1 MQLYYWL
8 STKST
13 AYFSKKWTQFL
24 SSLERFFSNAAKAV
38 AWSWP
43 GAPLKCVLHSF
54 FDRKRRPGVK
64 KKEKR
69 WRSAL
74 LKWNCISKLLIV
86 SLKSF
91 KISYKT
97 RHWQL
102 CFVYFYWCY
111 CILIIIYKI
120 VVIKLNIMRKK
131 TTTATQKYLYLLLN
145 FKCHLQ
151 KKINYLITDALLQV
165 SICPQN
171 VPFRMRYPRVN
182 QTVPKGQWLLAIDR
196 LSIPS
201 LEPFEAELVDWMPN
215 RNRKKPNWGQYRTV
229 KTRN

>member
-8 STKST
+8 SAKSS

-24 SSLERFFSNAAKAV
+24 SSLERFSRNAAKAV
-38 AWSWP
+38 VDLDRTRP
-43 GAPLKCVLHSF
+43 CKCVLHSF

-64 KKEKR
+64 KKMLTFGFAEM
-69 WRSAL
+69 
-74 LKWNCISKLLIV
+74 KLVLV
-86 SLKSF
+86 NYLVTYKTF

-111 CILIIIYKI
+111 CIFVIIYKI
-120 VVIKLNIMRKK
+120 VIKLNIMKK
-131 TTTATQKYLYLLLN
+131 KPQQQHKNICIFYWISI
-145 FKCHLQ
+145 KCHLQ
-151 KKINYLITDALLQV
+151 RKINYLITDALLQV

-182 QTVPKGQWLLAIDR
+182 QTVPKGQWLLAIDK

-201 LEPFEAELVDWMPN
+201 LEPFEVELVDWMPN
-215 RNRKKPNWGQYRTV
+215 RNRKKPNWEQYRIIT
-229 KTRN
+229 